1 MTNFEHEQFP
11 SEPLLPVVT
20 QETVG
25 AFEANTSESLDLFL
39 AAETQMKQEQPMM
52 LAWLDSMIE
61 LGSRDKLE
69 SVHMAVVAV
78 SVYTLLKMQAEAASR
93 EAPSEDQSQNR
104 PVLPYIAEETVY
116 SFSGSMRDV
125 GLRRMSRSTLESM
138 MEGQPALAQ
147 KLNLLSQKSMR
158 DETEG
163 FNMGLMGVTVYKLL
177 EMQAESDR
185 LNQQFNPDL

>member
-1 MTNFEHEQFP
+1 
-11 SEPLLPVVT
+11 
-20 QETVG
+20 
-25 AFEANTSESLDLFL
+25 
-39 AAETQMKQEQPMM
+39 
-52 LAWLDSMIE
+52 
-61 LGSRDKLE
+61 
-69 SVHMAVVAV
+69 
-78 SVYTLLKMQAEAASR
+78 
-93 EAPSEDQSQNR
+93 
-104 PVLPYIAEETVY
+104 
-116 SFSGSMRDV
+116 V

>member
-1 MTNFEHEQFP
+1 
-11 SEPLLPVVT
+11 
-20 QETVG
+20 
-25 AFEANTSESLDLFL
+25 
-39 AAETQMKQEQPMM
+39 MM

>member
-1 MTNFEHEQFP
+1 MMDIGHEQLP
-11 SEPLLPVVT
+11 SEPLIPVVM
-20 QETVG
+20 QETVDT
-25 AFEANTSESLDLFL
+25 FEANTSGSLDFFL
-39 AAETQMKQEQPMM
+39 AAETRMKQEQPIM
-52 LAWLDSMIE
+52 LTWLESMIA

-78 SVYTLLKMQAEAASR
+78 SVYTLLQMQAEAASR

-104 PVLPYIAEETVY
+104 PDLPYIAEETVY
-116 SFSGSMRDV
+116 SFSGSMRDMS
-125 GLRRMSRSTLESM
+125 LRRMSRSTLESM

-147 KLNLLSQKSMR
+147 KLNQLSQNSMR
-158 DETEG
+158 DETER
-163 FNMGLMGVTVYKLL
+163 FNMELMGVTVYKLL